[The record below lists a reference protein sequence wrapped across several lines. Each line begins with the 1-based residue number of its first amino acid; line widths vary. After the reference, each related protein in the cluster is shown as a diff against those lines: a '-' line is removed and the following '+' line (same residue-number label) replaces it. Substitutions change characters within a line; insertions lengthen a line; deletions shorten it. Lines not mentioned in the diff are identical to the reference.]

1 MIHTV
6 DLSDADRH
14 LVIVRACEREW
25 RGFSL
30 PMATPE
36 GSRYPYVYPRDLAA
50 ITRAMDRLSIETDG
64 VHDFSHPM
72 EAAARFLLAAQG
84 AEGLW
89 GQRYDLD
96 AVDCSIYLQEDN
108 TAHAIATL
116 ARHVRYERR
125 RGTRSPIEDAAI
137 EAIERGLAAARTL
150 VYRRGINLFY
160 STTSIHESTMERG
173 YTLWTNG
180 AYRDGLRLSGEAA
193 LAAQRTELA
202 DSWSARLARLD
213 ENIRRHFVQDGQWI
227 RRLTPEGRFDRRP
240 DVTLLSPF
248 YFGFEHLDPEAS
260 EKSAQRVENELWD
273 PDLGLLQ
280 RYLPF
285 REDNAVHLHAG
296 NGPWLAY
303 SLWLAQRHAAH
314 NRPARAR
321 ELMHLVTDFATDKG
335 ELPEHVSTHE
345 RFIDFMQ
352 NEWETGL
359 DFRKEFD
366 PSILLSRVGFSEI
379 LEEANRMRD
388 AYRESEA
395 AGARAG
401 DGVIRFAAPLAW
413 CHAEMVV
420 AIWLLHKAEEKSRV
434 GSPKAR
440 SK

>member
-1 MIHTV
+1 
-6 DLSDADRH
+6 
-14 LVIVRACEREW
+14 
-25 RGFSL
+25 
-30 PMATPE
+30 MATPE
-36 GSRYPYVYPRDLAA
+36 GARYPYVYPRDLAA
-50 ITRAMDRLSIETDG
+50 TTRAMDRISLETKG
-64 VHDFSHPM
+64 ARDFAQPM
-72 EAAARFLLAAQG
+72 EASARFLLAAQG

-89 GQRYDLD
+89 GQRYDLR
-96 AVDCSIYLQEDN
+96 ALDCSIYIQEDN
-108 TAHAIATL
+108 TAHAIATI

-125 RGTRSPIEDAAI
+125 HGRESPIEADAI
-137 EAIERGLAAARTL
+137 EAIERGLAAARML
-150 VYRRGINLFY
+150 VFRKGINLYY

-180 AYRDGLRLSGEAA
+180 AYRDALRLAWD
-193 LAAQRTELA
+193 AAQSCGREELA
-202 DSWSARLARLD
+202 DGWRAHLGRLD

-227 RRLTPEGRFDRRP
+227 RRLTAEGRFDRRP

-248 YFGFEHLDPEAS
+248 LFGFEHLDMGAS
-260 EKSAQRVENELWD
+260 EKSAARVENELWD

-303 SLWLAQRHAAH
+303 SLWLAQRHAH
-314 NRPARAR
+314 HDRPARAR
-321 ELMHLVTDFATDKG
+321 ELMELVAECATNAG

-366 PSILLSRVGFSEI
+366 PSILLPSVGFSEI
-379 LEEANRMRD
+379 LEEAVRMKE
-388 AYRESEA
+388 AYEASEK
-395 AGARAG
+395 AGETAG

-413 CHAEMVV
+413 CHAEFVV
-420 AIWLLHKAEEKSRV
+420 AIALLHKAEA
-434 GSPKAR
+434 GAAQPKAR
-440 SK
+440 TK